1 MDDTWKIQALMV
13 YYEHWGKKE
22 LQSRKTAH
30 GVNKT
35 ISLLAEQFQTHG
47 RTLKVGLEQR
57 LECMRSFQEIYL
69 FWVDLV
75 DIFIAYSAFDL
86 LLDHEYYTTEDG
98 RMDAWK
104 NRLCKSLRLEE
115 DEIIRFLYNEL
126 SPHEI
131 LSVDAVVALL

>member
-1 MDDTWKIQALMV
+1 MEDPGANGLLRTLGQKGAPVPENRTWGQQNHLPI
-13 YYEHWGKKE
+13 G
-22 LQSRKTAH
+22 RK
-30 GVNKT
+30 
-35 ISLLAEQFQTHG
+35 FQTHG